1 MNGMSCTSIV
11 MMEWVNINV
20 IIDVLTGYTLIIL
33 YACYDVMILC
43 LHY

>member
-1 MNGMSCTSIV
+1 MKGMSCTSIV

-20 IIDVLTGYTLIIL
+20 IIDVLTGCILIIL
-33 YACYDVMILC
+33 YACYDIMILC